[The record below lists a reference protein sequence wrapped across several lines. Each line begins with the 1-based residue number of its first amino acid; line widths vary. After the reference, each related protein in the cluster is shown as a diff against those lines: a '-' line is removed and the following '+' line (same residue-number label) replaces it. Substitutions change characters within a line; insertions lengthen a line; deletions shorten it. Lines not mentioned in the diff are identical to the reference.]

1 MDNKDNIDYG
11 QLMTGAVL
19 TGVQNAPNVKPNVEV
34 EDGEYVQFPD
44 GSVGKALG
52 DKHEN
57 GGVKLIAPN
66 MTEVL
71 SNTKDAPITKELV
84 KKLKKEYGL
93 YNISTNDT
101 YSKVLDK
108 YARKIGYTKV
118 INQEAD
124 LFNQV
129 KKNTE
134 NALSEGSLRIN
145 NEYLAKKIYN
155 LQSEKQ
161 PLQEEFSS
169 MFSVLFD
176 TQQAEKGEDDQIIV
190 PPIQEGELTEE
201 QVFRLGGRVEDVKSM
216 ASKYGLT
223 ASRAYQ
229 ILEQSNA
236 LPKFDGGGVVW
247 TDFNKYQQN
256 YQNIPTYRAGEI
268 TPQGQRLMN
277 IINNAQA
284 YGDLG
289 SVNVG
294 TQQEQ
299 DQTAGL
305 YQKWLYEKVPA
316 VAEDYSSTMPP
327 TKQGMEY
334 LVKNNILSEKDFEK
348 IGVKVPKRAGQVLGF
363 ESGQL
368 SEDKIKEV
376 NNLIQEKLSSPELK
390 KEYLRNNFIDN
401 KWFFRAPEI
410 QTVRF
415 KDEAE
420 KDATLKDYTKVGDN
434 VYKSSKTGLYFIPQV
449 DAQPVPPAQ
458 IKPEEKKDQT
468 ALSPPI
474 QDDIEQPINVTG
486 NRMFQMPDQSY
497 LPPSALQAE
506 SMYDTELGRIDP
518 VRLGIEDTIRRN
530 QDNTQFLASQLKSL
544 PPTVAAGIMASAIA
558 QNQQSENQAI
568 NQIHQINAQ
577 NIAQAEQ
584 FNVRQADIEE
594 TTNNASRLNYE
605 QRALLGLSKTEQD
618 IRNYYNANREININ
632 NFREQQWMNTAS
644 NLFPQYSIGMSGTD
658 VVFDPT
664 TQTYFK
670 SQNPFFTQALATQQ
684 STQQPTTQKKK
695 SQ

>member
-1 MDNKDNIDYG
+1 MEDKNNIDYG
-11 QLMTGAVL
+11 QLMTGSLL
-19 TGVQNAPNVKPNVEV
+19 TGVQNTPNVKPNVEV

-44 GSVGKALG
+44 GSVAKALG

-71 SNTKDAPITKELV
+71 SNTKDAPVSKELV
-84 KKLKKEYGL
+84 KKLKKEYGMD
-93 YNISTNDT
+93 NISTNDT

-108 YARKIGYTKV
+108 YARKIGYTKI

-161 PLQEEFSS
+161 PLQNDFSE
-169 MFSVLFD
+169 MFSVLFGK
-176 TQQAEKGEDDQIIV
+176 QQEEKKGNEKIIPPLQGE
-190 PPIQEGELTEE
+190 ELTED
-201 QVFRLGGRVEDVKSM
+201 QKFRLGGRVGEVESL
-216 ASKYGLT
+216 AAKYGISS
-223 ASRAYQ
+223 SRAYE
-229 ILEQSNA
+229 ILSNSNA

-256 YQNIPTYRAGEI
+256 YQNIPTYGAGQI
-268 TPQGQRLMN
+268 DQQGERLLG
-277 IINNAQA
+277 IINKAQA

-294 TQQEQ
+294 SQQEQ

-334 LVKNNILSEKDFEK
+334 LVKNNILTEDDLSK

-415 KDEAE
+415 KNESE
-420 KDATLKDYTKVGDN
+420 KEATLKDYTKVADN
-434 VYKSSKTGLYFIPQV
+434 VYKSSKTGLYFVPQV
-449 DAQPVPPAQ
+449 DVQPVPPAQ
-458 IKPEEKKDQT
+458 IKPK
-468 ALSPPI
+468 
-474 QDDIEQPINVTG
+474 EQPAQQSLNTSPIVNDIVQPFNTNG
-486 NRMFQMPDQSY
+486 NRLYQMPDQRY

-558 QNQQSENQAI
+558 QSQQSENQAI
-568 NQIHQINAQ
+568 NQVHQINAQ

-584 FNVRQADIEE
+584 FNVRQSDIEE
-594 TTNNASRLNYE
+594 TTNNASKLNYE
-605 QRALLGLSKTEQD
+605 QRALLGLSKTDQD

-670 SQNPFFTQALATQQ
+670 TQNPYYNQAIATQQ
-684 STQQPTTQKKK
+684 QNVQPKVQEKKK
-695 SQ
+695 

>member
-1 MDNKDNIDYG
+1 MEKKDNIDYG

-19 TGVQNAPNVKPNVEV
+19 TGVQSNAKPNVEV

-93 YNISTNDT
+93 ENISTNDT

-108 YARKIGYTKV
+108 YAKKIGYTKIV
-118 INQEAD
+118 NQEAD

-155 LQSEKQ
+155 LQAEKQ
-161 PLQEEFSS
+161 PLQSEFSG

-176 TQQAEKGEDDQIIV
+176 TQQAEKGEDDQV
-190 PPIQEGELTEE
+190 VMPTLGEDDLTEE
-201 QVFRLGGRVEDVKSM
+201 QVFKLGGRVEEVRSM

-223 ASRAYQ
+223 ASRAYD
-229 ILEQSNA
+229 ILQKSNA

-256 YQNIPTYRAGEI
+256 YQNIPTYSAGALD
-268 TPQGQRLMN
+268 PQGQRLTS

-289 SVNVG
+289 SIKVG

-299 DQTAGL
+299 DQTAGA
-305 YQKWLYEKVPA
+305 YQKWLYEKVPE

-334 LVKNNILSEKDFEK
+334 LVKNNILSEKDFDK

-363 ESGQL
+363 EDGQL

-376 NNLIQEKLSSPELK
+376 NNLIREKLSSPELK

-415 KDEAE
+415 KDESE
-420 KDATLKDYTKVGDN
+420 KEAILKDYTKVGDN

-449 DAQPVPPAQ
+449 DAQPVPEAQ
-458 IKPEEKKDQT
+458 IKPGEQL
-468 ALSPPI
+468 AQQPLGISPI
-474 QDDIEQPINVTG
+474 VDDIVQPVNNSG
-486 NRMFQMPDQSY
+486 NRMYQMPDQRY

-544 PPTVAAGIMASAIA
+544 PPTVASGIMASAIA
-558 QNQQSENQAI
+558 QSQQSENQAI

-584 FNVRQADIEE
+584 FNVRQSDIEE
-594 TTNNASRLNYE
+594 TTNNASKLNYE
-605 QRALLGLSKTEQD
+605 QRALLGLSKTDQD

-644 NLFPQYSIGMSGTD
+644 NLFPQFSIGQSGTD
-658 VVFDPT
+658 FVFDPT
-664 TQTYFK
+664 TQSYFK
-670 SQNPFFTQALATQQ
+670 KQNPYYTQAIATQQ
-684 STQQPTTQKKK
+684 ASVQPPPTQKKK